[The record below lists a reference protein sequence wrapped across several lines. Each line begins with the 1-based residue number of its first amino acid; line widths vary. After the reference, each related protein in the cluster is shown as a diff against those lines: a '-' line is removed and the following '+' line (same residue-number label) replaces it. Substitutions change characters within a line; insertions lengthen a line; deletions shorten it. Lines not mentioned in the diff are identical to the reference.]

1 MKNLLTAPNAIGDLI
16 LASELLKKA
25 HEKGWLIYISK
36 DFSSWSK
43 EFIFKRKSNNVVF
56 EIDPNLNYGIIL
68 DFCGQ
73 DDTIEQLRSTNSIKK
88 KIGFYN
94 NTFYDQ
100 IIKIPELALRSSV
113 FETYAIVQEKVFC
126 TRPYLSFPEQTIK
139 LPEKTYDLVIY
150 PFSGNK
156 EKNWN
161 MDNFKKIYNYFKSR
175 NKKVKFLNPIPCCET
190 ITGVD
195 SGDVIETKDWIES
208 TNQISRSKLLLA
220 NDSSIAHIGAYVGV
234 FTISLFLKYN
244 SEMWFPYPP
253 QKGVAISKE
262 NNRIPQKQLIQ
273 LIDQKIESL

>member
-1 MKNLLTAPNAIGDLI
+1 MNNLLTAPNAIGDII
-16 LASELLKKA
+16 LASEIIKEA
-25 HEKGWLIYISK
+25 NSIGWLIYMNK
-36 DFSSWSK
+36 DFSDWTN
-43 EFIFKRKSNNVVF
+43 EFIFNRQSNNIVSG
-56 EIDPNLNYGIIL
+56 IAPDLNYGIIL

-73 DDTIEQLRSTNSIKK
+73 ENTIEQLRSVQSIQK

-94 NTFYDQ
+94 NSFYDQ
-100 IIKIPELALRSSV
+100 IIIFPKLALKSSV

-126 TRPYLSFPEQTIK
+126 TRPSLSFPEQIIK

-161 MDNFKKIYNYFKSR
+161 MDNFKKIYNYLKSK
-175 NKKVKFLNPIPCCET
+175 NKTVKFLNPIPCGET
-190 ITGVD
+190 IIEVEND
-195 SGDVIETKDWIES
+195 DVIETKDWIES

-273 LIDQKIESL
+273 LIEQKLESL